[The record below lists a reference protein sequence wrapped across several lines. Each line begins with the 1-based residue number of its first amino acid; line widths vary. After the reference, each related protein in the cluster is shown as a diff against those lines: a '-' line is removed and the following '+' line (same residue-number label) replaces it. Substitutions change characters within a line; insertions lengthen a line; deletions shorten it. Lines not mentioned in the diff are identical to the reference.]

1 MKTHPLT
8 IGKYSIERELGRGA
22 SGTVYLGYDRFRN
35 SAVAIKQTHPSLLV
49 DAAQAARY
57 RRMLH
62 NEATLVGR
70 LSHPHIVAL
79 LDADEAANP
88 PYLVFEYVDGQA
100 LTEFTSPDNLLPVAD
115 VLDIAFKC
123 CHALE
128 YAHRQGLVHRDIK
141 PANLMLRRDGELKL
155 ADFGT
160 ALSLRGEE
168 TQLAG
173 LVGSPAYMSP
183 EQIQEQPLTHRSDI
197 FSLAVVVYELLT
209 GRNPFAA
216 DSTYTTIYRINTE
229 TPAPLS
235 LLRPALPGRLDEVI
249 GRALAK
255 HPAERYASWSD
266 FALALLAVNRSL
278 ARRPT
283 QTSEGERFARL
294 RALPFFADFS
304 EVALWETLRLGKWF
318 DLPRGKVMMREGQ
331 PGDSFCLIVDGEV
344 AVSRNER
351 VLSTISRGSSIGEMT
366 YLQPNNRVR
375 TATVVA
381 STDVVAFKIRNEA
394 LRQASIE
401 LQGEFDKV
409 FIKLLV
415 NRLIA
420 TNQQLADW
428 DLVLE

>member
-1 MKTHPLT
+1 MKPHPLT
-8 IGKYSIERELGRGA
+8 IGKYSVERELGRGA

-35 SAVAIKQTHPSLLV
+35 SQVAIKQTHATLLT
-49 DAAQAARY
+49 DASQAARY
-57 RRMLH
+57 RRLLH

-79 LDADEAANP
+79 LDADEAAEP

-100 LTEFTSPDNLLPVAD
+100 LSNFTTPDHLLPVAE

-123 CHALE
+123 CHALD

-160 ALSLRGEE
+160 ALSLRGDE
-168 TQLAG
+168 TQIAG
-173 LVGSPAYMSP
+173 LVGSPSYMSP
-183 EQIQEQPLTHRSDI
+183 EQIKEQTLTHSSDM

-229 TPAPLS
+229 TPAALS
-235 LLRPALPGRLDEVI
+235 LIRPELPSRLDEVI
-249 GRALAK
+249 GRALSK
-255 HPAERYASWSD
+255 LPGDRYASWAD
-266 FALALLAVNRSL
+266 FAQALLAINRSL
-278 ARRPT
+278 VRLPS

-318 DLPRGKVMMREGQ
+318 DLPRDKVMMREGQ
-331 PGDSFCLIVDGEV
+331 PGDSFCLIVDGDV
-344 AVSRNER
+344 TVSRNGR
-351 VLSTISRGSSIGEMT
+351 VLSTISRGSSIGEMS
-366 YLQPNNRVR
+366 YLQPDNRMR

-381 STDVVAFKIRNEA
+381 TTDVVAFKIRNDA
-394 LRQASIE
+394 LHQASIE

-409 FIKLLV
+409 FIRLLV

>member
-1 MKTHPLT
+1 MKTHPT
-8 IGKYSIERELGRGA
+8 AIGKYSVERELGRGA

-35 SAVAIKQTHPSLLV
+35 SPVAIKQTHPALLA
-49 DAAQAARY
+49 DATQAARY
-57 RRMLH
+57 RRLLH
-62 NEATLVGR
+62 NEATLVAR

-79 LDADEAANP
+79 LDADEAADP

-100 LTEFTSPDNLLPVAD
+100 LSSFTTPDHLLPVAD

-128 YAHRQGLVHRDIK
+128 YAHHQGLVHRDIK

-160 ALSLRGEE
+160 ALSLRGDE
-168 TQLAG
+168 TQIAG
-173 LVGSPAYMSP
+173 LVGSPSYMSP
-183 EQIQEQPLTHRSDI
+183 EQIREQPLTHSSDM

-216 DSTYTTIYRINTE
+216 ESTYTTIYRINAE
-229 TPAPLS
+229 IPAALS
-235 LLRPALPGRLDEVI
+235 LVRPELPNRLDEVI

-255 HPAERYASWSD
+255 HPADRYASWSD
-266 FALALLAVNRSL
+266 FAQALLAVNRSL
-278 ARRPT
+278 TRLPS

-344 AVSRNER
+344 AVSRNGR
-351 VLSTISRGSSIGEMT
+351 VLSTITQGSSIGEMT
-366 YLQPNNRVR
+366 YLQPNNRLR

-381 STDVVAFKIRNEA
+381 SSDVVAFKIRNEA
-394 LRQASIE
+394 LRQASLE

-409 FIKLLV
+409 FIRLLV

>member
-1 MKTHPLT
+1 MKAHPLT
-8 IGKYSIERELGRGA
+8 IGKYSVERELGRGA
-22 SGTVYLGYDRFRN
+22 SGTVYLGYDRFRG
-35 SAVAIKQTHPSLLV
+35 SQVAIKQTHASLL
-49 DAAQAARY
+49 AEPSQAARY
-57 RRMLH
+57 RRLLH
-62 NEATLVGR
+62 NEATLVAR

-79 LDADEAANP
+79 LDADEAADP
-88 PYLVFEYVDGQA
+88 PYLVFEYVDGQT
-100 LTEFTSPDNLLPVAD
+100 LSSFTTPDHLLPVAE

-123 CHALE
+123 CHALD

-160 ALSLRGEE
+160 ALSLRGED
-168 TQLAG
+168 TQIAG
-173 LVGSPAYMSP
+173 LVGSPSYMSP
-183 EQIQEQPLTHRSDI
+183 EQIKEQALTSSSDM

-216 DSTYTTIYRINTE
+216 DSTYSTIYRIHTE
-229 TPAPLS
+229 IPAALS
-235 LLRPALPGRLDEVI
+235 LIRPELPIRLDEVVA
-249 GRALAK
+249 RALAK
-255 HPAERYASWSD
+255 HPNDRYSSWTD
-266 FALALLAVNRSL
+266 FAQSLLAINRSL
-278 ARRPT
+278 ARLPT

-294 RALPFFADFS
+294 RGLAFFADFS

-331 PGDSFCLIVDGEV
+331 PGDSFCLIIDGEV
-344 AVSRNER
+344 AVSRNAR
-351 VLSTISRGSSIGEMT
+351 VLSTIRRGSSIGEMT
-366 YLQPNNRVR
+366 YLQSNHRLR

>member
-1 MKTHPLT
+1 MKTHPST

-35 SAVAIKQTHPSLLV
+35 SQVAIKQTHAALLT
-49 DAAQAARY
+49 DAGQAARY
-57 RRMLH
+57 RRLLH

-88 PYLVFEYVDGQA
+88 PYLVFEYVDGEA
-100 LTEFTSPDNLLPVAD
+100 LSSFTTPDHLLPVAE

-160 ALSLRGEE
+160 ALSLRSDE
-168 TQLAG
+168 TQIAG
-173 LVGSPAYMSP
+173 LVGSPSYMSP
-183 EQIQEQPLTHRSDI
+183 EQIKEEPLTHASDM

-216 DSTYTTIYRINTE
+216 DSTYTTIYRIHTE
-229 TPAPLS
+229 IPAALS
-235 LLRPALPGRLDEVI
+235 LLRPELPLGLDEVI

-255 HPAERYASWSD
+255 TPDQRYPSWPE
-266 FALALLAVNRSL
+266 FAQALLAVNASL
-278 ARRPT
+278 DRLPS
-283 QTSEGERFARL
+283 QTSDGERFARL
-294 RALPFFADFS
+294 RALPFFAEFH

-318 DLPRGKVMMREGQ
+318 DLPCGKVMMREGQ

-344 AVSRNER
+344 AVSRNGR
-351 VLSTISRGSSIGEMT
+351 VLSTISRGSSIGEMS
-366 YLQPNNRVR
+366 YLQPDNRMR

-381 STDVVAFKIRNEA
+381 TTDVVAFKIRNDA

-409 FIKLLV
+409 FIRLLV

>member
-1 MKTHPLT
+1 MKAHPST
-8 IGKYSIERELGRGA
+8 IGKYSVERELGRGA
-22 SGTVYLGYDRFRN
+22 SGTVYLGHDRLRN
-35 SAVAIKQTHPSLLV
+35 TQVAIKQAHASLLA
-49 DAAQAARY
+49 DTRQAARY
-57 RRMLH
+57 RRLLH
-62 NEATLVGR
+62 NEATLVAR

-79 LDADEAANP
+79 LDADEAADP

-100 LTEFTSPDNLLPVAD
+100 LSSFTTPDHLLPVAE

-123 CHALE
+123 CHALD

-141 PANLMLRRDGELKL
+141 PANLMLRRDGELKV

-160 ALSLRGEE
+160 ALSLRSDD
-168 TQLAG
+168 TQIAG
-173 LVGSPAYMSP
+173 LVGSPSYMSP
-183 EQIQEQPLTHRSDI
+183 EQIKEQTLTHSSDM
-197 FSLAVVVYELLT
+197 FSLGVVVYELLT

-229 TPAPLS
+229 HPTALS
-235 LLRPALPGRLDEVI
+235 LIRPELPVRLDEVI
-249 GRALAK
+249 ARALAK
-255 HPAERYASWSD
+255 QPDDRYPSWSD
-266 FALALLAVNRSL
+266 FAQALLAVNRSL
-278 ARRPT
+278 ARLPS

-294 RALPFFADFS
+294 RALPFFAAFS

-331 PGDSFCLIVDGEV
+331 PGDSFCLLIDGEV
-344 AVSRNER
+344 AVSRNGR

-366 YLQPNNRVR
+366 YLHPDHRLR
-375 TATVVA
+375 TASVVA
-381 STDVVAFKIRNEA
+381 TTDVVAFKIRNEA

-409 FIKLLV
+409 FIRLLV

>member
-1 MKTHPLT
+1 MKTHPST
-8 IGKYSIERELGRGA
+8 IGKYSIQRELGRGA

-35 SAVAIKQTHPSLLV
+35 SQVAIKQTHAALLT
-49 DAAQAARY
+49 DASQAARY
-57 RRMLH
+57 RRLLH

-70 LSHPHIVAL
+70 LNHPHIVAL

-88 PYLVFEYVDGQA
+88 PYLVFEYVDGEA
-100 LTEFTSPDNLLPVAD
+100 LSRFTTPDHLLPVQE

-123 CHALE
+123 CHALD

-160 ALSLRGEE
+160 ALSLRSDE
-168 TQLAG
+168 TQIAG
-173 LVGSPAYMSP
+173 LVGSPSYMSP
-183 EQIQEQPLTHRSDI
+183 EQIKEEPLTHASDM

-216 DSTYTTIYRINTE
+216 DSTYTTIYRIHTE
-229 TPAPLS
+229 EPAALS
-235 LLRPALPGRLDEVI
+235 LLRPELPAGLDEVI

-255 HPAERYASWSD
+255 RPEQRYPSWPE
-266 FALALLAVNRSL
+266 FAQALLAVNTSL
-278 ARRPT
+278 ARLPS

-294 RALPFFADFS
+294 RALPFFADFH

-344 AVSRNER
+344 AVSRNGR
-351 VLSTISRGSSIGEMT
+351 VLSTISRGSSIGEMS
-366 YLQPNNRVR
+366 YLQPDNRTR

-381 STDVVAFKIRNEA
+381 STDVVAFKIRNDA

>member
-1 MKTHPLT
+1 MKNHPT
-8 IGKYSIERELGRGA
+8 TVGKYSIERELGRGA
-22 SGTVYLGYDRFRN
+22 SGTVYLGYDRFR
-35 SAVAIKQTHPSLLV
+35 SSPVAIKQTHPALLA

-57 RRMLH
+57 RRLLH
-62 NEATLVGR
+62 NEATLVAR

-79 LDADEAANP
+79 LDADEAADP
-88 PYLVFEYVDGQA
+88 PYLVFEYVDGQT
-100 LTEFTSPDNLLPVAD
+100 LSSFTTPDHLLPVAD

-128 YAHRQGLVHRDIK
+128 YAHHQGLVHRDIK

-160 ALSLRGEE
+160 ALSLRSDE
-168 TQLAG
+168 TQIAG
-173 LVGSPAYMSP
+173 LVGSPSYMSP
-183 EQIQEQPLTHRSDI
+183 EQIREQPLTHSSDM
-197 FSLAVVVYELLT
+197 FSLAVVIYALLT

-216 DSTYTTIYRINTE
+216 ESTYTTIYRVNTE
-229 TPAPLS
+229 VPAALS
-235 LLRPALPGRLDEVI
+235 VIRPELPARLDEVL

-255 HPAERYASWSD
+255 RPADRYASWSD
-266 FALALLAVNRSL
+266 FAQALLAVNRSL
-278 ARRPT
+278 ARLPS

-318 DLPRGKVMMREGQ
+318 DLPKGKVMMREGQ

-344 AVSRNER
+344 AVSRKGR
-351 VLSTISRGSSIGEMT
+351 VLSTIAQGSSIGEMT
-366 YLQPNNRVR
+366 YLQPCNRLR

-394 LRQASIE
+394 LRQASLE